1 MSRSPRRLLGS
12 TLLVAIAIWVSQ
24 AATFLL
30 NLVAAPALGPVGFGE
45 LASLLGVISIGNVVA
60 LALQAVVARR
70 LVTTPAPDRPGFGRY
85 GLGVAVPWGVSVAAL
100 ALLLTP
106 VAVAVLDLTSP
117 VDMLLV
123 AVSLAPLTVTGAV
136 LGVAQGRERA
146 GLLALAYLVA
156 GLGKSLGGIAG
167 ALLDGTVRSTLL
179 GFAVGAV
186 LGAVLGV
193 AVVARLVR
201 GRSVRLAR
209 MRTEVAHAAHALA
222 ALFVLTNVDLLLARS
237 LLAPAEAGLYAAG
250 AIVAKVA
257 FWLPQAI
264 VVVAF
269 PRMADQRRRRSL
281 VLGSTAI
288 VVLGLGLVLATA
300 TLPGVVV
307 GVVGGPEYAALEPDV
322 WRFALLGS
330 AQSLAQFLLYSRL
343 AVDDRSA
350 VVGVWVT
357 VVVLVAGVWLGPHA
371 GPTDIVTTAT
381 LAVVGLCAYGAVLA
395 RRELAQPT
403 SSAVGSG
410 QGPGTKSGE

>member
-1 MSRSPRRLLGS
+1 VTSRQRRRILGAA
-12 TLLVAIAIWVSQ
+12 LLVAVAIWVSQ
-24 AATFLL
+24 VATFLL
-30 NLVAAPALGPVGFGE
+30 NLVAAPALGPAGFGE
-45 LASLLGVISIGNVVA
+45 LASLLGVVAIGNVVA

-70 LVTTPAPDRPGFGRY
+70 LVTASQSDRPGAGRY
-85 GLGVAVPWGVSVAAL
+85 ALRVAVPWGLAVAGIAL
-100 ALLLTP
+100 VLTP

-123 AVSLAPLTVTGAV
+123 ALSLAPLTVTGSV

-156 GLGKSLGGIAG
+156 GLGKSLGGITG
-167 ALLDGTVRSTLL
+167 ALLEGTVRSTLL
-179 GFAVGAV
+179 GFALGALVGA
-186 LGAVLGV
+186 ALGV
-193 AVVARLVR
+193 AVVSSLVR
-201 GRSVRLAR
+201 AESVRLAR

-222 ALFVLTNVDLLLARS
+222 ALFVLTNIDLLLARA
-237 LLAPAEAGLYAAG
+237 LLDPVQAGLYAAG

-269 PRMADQRRRRSL
+269 PRMADERRNRSL
-281 VLGSTAI
+281 VLGSAAI
-288 VVLGLGLVLATA
+288 VVLGLGLVVATA
-300 TLPGVVV
+300 ALPGLVV
-307 GVVGGPEYAALEPDV
+307 GVVGGSAYAALEPDV

-350 VVGVWVT
+350 VIGLWATVGV
-357 VVVLVAGVWLGPHA
+357 LGFGVWFGPHA
-371 GPTDIVTTAT
+371 SVTDIVTTAT
-381 LAVVGLCAYGAVLA
+381 VAVVGLCLYGAILA
-395 RRELAQPT
+395 RRELRQPA

-410 QGPGTKSGE
+410 QGPGT